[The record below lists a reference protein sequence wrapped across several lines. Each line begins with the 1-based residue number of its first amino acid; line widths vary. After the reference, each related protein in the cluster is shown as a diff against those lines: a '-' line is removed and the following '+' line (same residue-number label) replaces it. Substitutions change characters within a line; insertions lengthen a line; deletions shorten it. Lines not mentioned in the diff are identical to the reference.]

1 MKPIIDKRVK
11 RENSW
16 SKTIFWYRHDVAT
29 MVQGSA
35 ARDVGRHF
43 IQRWNA
49 VKTEKARHH
58 SGFPYLIPK
67 AYANFTPPPTVL
79 NERSHFRGP
88 RVKCQ
93 VLRSASD
100 WSAGIEDTE
109 SSILSAYEA
118 AIEKSEV
125 CSLS

>member
-1 MKPIIDKRVK
+1 MTRNVYVLYDFVG
-11 RENSW
+11 
-16 SKTIFWYRHDVAT
+16 YRHDVAT